1 MVYSPKFQRG
11 VVAGAKERPSVLP
24 LMSRSD
30 RKWASAGVVM
40 NDLAMEKTMNFS
52 FVSCLLLLLHR
63 RVVFACVVVG
73 ASDKSLP
80 MRRDLLVSFKG
91 VKSSALKLNKNV
103 L

>member
-1 MVYSPKFQRG
+1 M
-11 VVAGAKERPSVLP
+11 AGAKERPGVLP

-63 RVVFACVVVG
+63 RVVFACVVIG

>member
-1 MVYSPKFQRG
+1 MVYSPKFQKG

-52 FVSCLLLLLHR
+52 FVSCLLLLHR

-73 ASDKSLP
+73 TSDKSLP

>member
-52 FVSCLLLLLHR
+52 FVSCLLLLHR

>member
-1 MVYSPKFQRG
+1 
-11 VVAGAKERPSVLP
+11 
-24 LMSRSD
+24 MSRSD

-52 FVSCLLLLLHR
+52 FVSCLLLLLLHR

>member
-1 MVYSPKFQRG
+1 M
-11 VVAGAKERPSVLP
+11 AGAKERPSVLP

-73 ASDKSLP
+73 TSDKSLP

>member
-52 FVSCLLLLLHR
+52 FVSCLLLR

>member
-1 MVYSPKFQRG
+1 M
-11 VVAGAKERPSVLP
+11 AGAKERPSVLP

-80 MRRDLLVSFKG
+80 MGRDLLVSFKG

>member
-1 MVYSPKFQRG
+1 
-11 VVAGAKERPSVLP
+11 
-24 LMSRSD
+24 MSRSD

>member
-1 MVYSPKFQRG
+1 M
-11 VVAGAKERPSVLP
+11 AGAKERPSVLP

>member
-1 MVYSPKFQRG
+1 M
-11 VVAGAKERPSVLP
+11 AGAKERPSVLP

-52 FVSCLLLLLHR
+52 FVSCLLLLLLLHR